1 MNSEIWGKVKKIFSA
16 ALEMEFSRRQS
27 FVKKSADSA
36 EIYQTIMDMLDSE
49 DDGDSNI
56 TKLISSNAEQLMA
69 DRFEFKKGDKIDHY
83 ELQELL
89 GMGGMGTVFKAVRI
103 DSDFEQEVAIK
114 LIHIKALTSE
124 TLLRFQSERQI
135 LANLNHPNIAG
146 LIDGG
151 TTDANLP
158 YLVMEFVRGKPII
171 EYCKINRLDFQKRIE
186 LFLQV
191 CEAITYAHQ
200 NLIVHRDIKAENI
213 LVTNSGLI
221 KLLDFGVAKILDPD
235 SFSQEVAET
244 KVETRILTLASASPE
259 QVLGKKITTRT
270 DVYGL
275 GALFYQLLT
284 EEKLFDFEK
293 ENRLKLENAICEQLP
308 DKPSTVISNT
318 SSLVNIENY
327 AITDISHNNL
337 KTIRKSLKGDLDT
350 IVLKALQKD
359 PDKRYQS
366 VVELAEDIERYLNHY
381 PIQARVDGFFYLAK
395 KYIQRH
401 RLRVLFTM
409 AAVTSLVVFSIV
421 VTVQNQAIKIQKE
434 HAIQEAK
441 TSEQISNFMVDI
453 FNSSDPNEN
462 AGKNITAI
470 ELLENAK
477 IKIEQFSNDPLL
489 KANLM
494 ESIATVYLRLG
505 ESDESLRLLN
515 KTLEL
520 RKSNE
525 KSTKLEFAKTYY
537 ILGQLIFELG
547 DYEKAKKILNK
558 SFTLYQQSGI
568 NDEYEINNPQAVLSI
583 IYGYEG
589 NYEKARKIDEKT
601 LSIVLHEFGSKSR
614 EAGDAYTNLGA
625 ILRYIGEFVESEKLI
640 KLGLEA
646 RKQSMGAMSLETAH
660 SLNQLTSTLVHQG
673 KYQEALPVVLEGLRI
688 RQFIYKNDHAE
699 IVASLGNLS
708 KVYSHLNKLDEAIK
722 IKKESIVMLRRL
734 FGNNHS
740 YVSGSLS
747 SLGLI
752 LLQNDDVADAKQ
764 VFLESLQ
771 ISRKIFEEG
780 GVKIAYPLTGLGQL
794 HLKNNQ
800 IKPAITLLTEAY
812 KIRVKG
818 LPENHRLT
826 AITASLLGEA
836 YVLNGNS
843 EAASKYLNQAFIIF
857 KDLYGENDE
866 RVLKIMN
873 QLETISM
880 QNEEYK

>member
-1 MNSEIWGKVKKIFSA
+1 MDSEKWIKVKGIFA
-16 ALEMEFSRRQS
+16 QALEIEFSKRKD
-27 FVKKSADSA
+27 FVKEKSADNS
-36 EIYQTIMDMLDSE
+36 EIYQTVINMLDS
-49 DDGDSNI
+49 DDSDNQI
-56 TKLISSNAEQLMA
+56 TKLISSNVEQLMV
-69 DRFEFKKGDKIDHY
+69 DRFELKKGDKIDSY
-83 ELQELL
+83 ELQAIL
-89 GMGGMGTVFKAVRI
+89 GEGGMGTVFKAIRI
-103 DSDFEQEVAIK
+103 DSEFEQEVAIK
-114 LIHIKALTSE
+114 LIHIKSLSSE
-124 TLLRFQSERQI
+124 ILLRFQSERQI

-151 TTDANLP
+151 TTDASLP
-158 YLVMEFVRGKPII
+158 YLVMEYVRGKPII
-171 EYCKINRLDFQKRIE
+171 EYCKINRLGFEKRIE

-191 CEAITYAHQ
+191 CEAIKYAHQ
-200 NLIVHRDIKAENI
+200 NLIVHRDIKPENI
-213 LVTNSGLI
+213 LVNNNGQV

-235 SFSQEVAET
+235 SFSQDVADT
-244 KVETRILTLASASPE
+244 KVETRILTLANASPE
-259 QVLGKKITTRT
+259 QVLGEKITTRT

-275 GALFYQLLT
+275 GTLFYQLLT
-284 EEKLFDFEK
+284 EEQLFNFEK

-318 SSLVNIENY
+318 NSLVNIKDYEVSELS
-327 AITDISHNNL
+327 ALNL
-337 KTIRKSLKGDLDT
+337 KIIQKSLKGDLDT
-350 IVLKALQKD
+350 IILKALQKD

-366 VVELAEDIERYLNHY
+366 VAALAEDIERYLNHY
-381 PIQARVDGFFYLAK
+381 PIQARADTFFYLAK
-395 KYIQRH
+395 KYTQRH
-401 RLRVLFTM
+401 RLGVLFTLV
-409 AAVTSLVVFSIV
+409 AAFSLVVFSAV
-421 VTVQNQAIKIQKE
+421 VTVQNQTIKKQKE
-434 HAIQEAK
+434 RAIQEAK
-441 TSEQISNFMVDI
+441 TSEQVSNFMVDI

-462 AGKNITAI
+462 TGKNITAI

-477 IKIEQFSNDPLL
+477 NKIEQLSSDPLL

-494 ESIATVYLRLG
+494 EVIATVYLKLG
-505 ESDESLRLLN
+505 ESDQSLRLLN

-520 RKSNE
+520 RRLNE
-525 KSTKLEFAKTYY
+525 NSTKLEFAKTHY

-547 DYEKAKKILNK
+547 DYEKAKEILNK

-568 NDEYEINNPQAVLSI
+568 KDEYEINNPQSILAI

-601 LSIVLHEFGSKSR
+601 LSIVLNEFGSKSR

-625 ILRYIGEFVESEKLI
+625 TLRYIGEFIESEKLI

-708 KVYSHLNKLDEAIK
+708 KIYSHLNKLDEAIK
-722 IKKESIVMLRRL
+722 IKKDAIQMLRGL

-752 LLQNDDVADAKQ
+752 LLHNNDVVDAKR

-780 GVKIAYPLTGLGQL
+780 DVRIAYPLTGLGQL
-794 HLKNNQ
+794 HIKNNQ
-800 IKPAITLLTEAY
+800 IKPAIALLTEAY

-818 LPENHRLT
+818 LPDNHRLT
-826 AITASLLGEA
+826 AVTAGLLGEA
-836 YVLNGNS
+836 YVLNGS
-843 EAASKYLNQAFIIF
+843 EPLASKYLNQALMVF
-857 KDLYGENDE
+857 KELYGEKDE
-866 RVLKIMN
+866 RVLKIMK
-873 QLETISM
+873 QLESI
-880 QNEEYK
+880 